1 MKTKGQLEADIS
13 EAIIKFEREYMGR
26 GMIGDDE
33 IGLDSDIV
41 SIAYGG

>member
-1 MKTKGQLEADIS
+1 MEVRRDASAHTDEKTV
-13 EAIIKFEREYMGR
+13 REYMAR

-41 SIAYGG
+41 SITFAG